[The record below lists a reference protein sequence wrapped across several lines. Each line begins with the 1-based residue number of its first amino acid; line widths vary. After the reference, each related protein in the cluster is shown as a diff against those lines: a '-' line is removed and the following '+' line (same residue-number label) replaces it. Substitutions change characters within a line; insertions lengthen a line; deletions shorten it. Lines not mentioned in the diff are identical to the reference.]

1 MSNSAKKTVLNISFD
16 VATHD
21 VPNLVGLLLREDSAF
36 TMASYFIVAPT
47 QPHVKPIVG
56 VTTLDGLILPQTNP
70 GILLTMMKLVLL
82 VLPTLVF
89 LLLTIQ

>member
-1 MSNSAKKTVLNISFD
+1 MLNSAKKGVLDISFV
-16 VATHD
+16 VATHC

-47 QPHVKPIVG
+47 QPHVKPIVDI
-56 VTTLDGLILPQTNP
+56 TTLDALILPQTNP
-70 GILLTMMKLVLL
+70 GILPTMMKLVLL

-89 LLLTIQ
+89 LV